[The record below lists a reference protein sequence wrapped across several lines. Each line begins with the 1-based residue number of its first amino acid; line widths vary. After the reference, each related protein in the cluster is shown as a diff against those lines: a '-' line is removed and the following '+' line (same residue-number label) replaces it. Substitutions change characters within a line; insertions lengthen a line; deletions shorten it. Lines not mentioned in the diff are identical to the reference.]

1 MGSARQKEGD
11 ADLNLDGES
20 GGKLGT
26 EIRRVVT
33 EKQTPAAFSSHHL
46 SSRHLHHQFVRRVL
60 KKALRQG

>member
-26 EIRRVVT
+26 EIRLVT

-46 SSRHLHHQFVRRVL
+46 SLRHLHHQFVRRVL
-60 KKALRQG
+60 KKAPRQG